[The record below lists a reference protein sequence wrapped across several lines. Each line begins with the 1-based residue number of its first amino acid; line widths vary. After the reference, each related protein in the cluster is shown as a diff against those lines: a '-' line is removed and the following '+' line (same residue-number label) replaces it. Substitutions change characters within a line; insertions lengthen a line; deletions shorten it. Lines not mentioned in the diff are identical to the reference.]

1 MKFRSLLLATAL
13 LMGGAICALAQ
24 STPDDPKPQATPDT
38 PPQSQ
43 SLADIA
49 RADRAAAKTSGKVFT
64 NDDIAT
70 AHPEDA
76 AAPKSKDKDADAQD
90 ADKSGDAA
98 DDKAEAKKPPEES
111 IEVKGA
117 KKVVEAKTIQ
127 IDAVTNEVHKLEF
140 KLANATTPDDASN
153 YAQQI
158 QNLQH
163 NLQVWRNVR
172 DDAQKVV
179 DAAKPKPQDAQ
190 QSPATP
196 QPEQ

>member
-13 LMGGAICALAQ
+13 LMGGALCALAQ
-24 STPDDPKPQATPDT
+24 STPDDPKPQATPDA
-38 PPQSQ
+38 PPQ

-70 AHPEDA
+70 AHPEEA
-76 AAPKSKDKDADAQD
+76 AAPKSKDKDADAPD

-98 DDKAEAKKPPEES
+98 DGKAEAKKPPEDS

-117 KKVVEAKTIQ
+117 KKVVEAKTVQ
-127 IDAVTNEVHKLEF
+127 IDAVTEEVHKLEF

-163 NLQVWRNVR
+163 NLQVWKNVR

-179 DAAKPKPQDAQ
+179 DAANKPKPQDAQ
-190 QSPATP
+190 PSPATP